1 MRPESVTW
9 GSRIV
14 SLLQRFK
21 NRRTVEQEL
30 DEEVRSYFEILIE
43 RSMAR
48 GLSREEAQREA
59 RVQFEG
65 VEQVKQRVREARV
78 GAPIDTTLQDIHY
91 AWTSLKKSPGFT
103 LFAVLT
109 IALGLGA
116 NAAIFSMVDGVL
128 IKSNGYSEPER
139 IVQLWEKPPKYQRNA
154 ISGANYLD
162 WSRQVQS
169 FEAMAAETGGAMS
182 YTGSGE
188 PRSLKTGFVSAPYF
202 KVFGVQAALGRTF
215 ASGEDQ
221 PGSQKLVVLT
231 HRIWMNVFGGDAG
244 IVGRSILLNGEPY
257 TVIGV
262 LPGASEFDRRWNDV
276 WVPLVFPPN
285 PARDY
290 HYLIAYARLKRGV
303 SLQQARAEMS
313 AIAGHIAELYPAIK
327 KGWDATVDRYLDNV
341 VGPNTRLSLKV
352 LMWAV
357 VAILMIGCANLANLL
372 MARGTLRGREI
383 ALRMALGAR
392 RGRVVRMLLTE
403 SLLLAGCGAAVGLV
417 IGFGLLKWIQSL
429 LPPFYF
435 PPEANIAM
443 DGRVL
448 LFLAAVTI
456 LTGIAFGLAP
466 AVQASQW
473 DAAQSLKE
481 GGRTNSASRR
491 KAYARHVFV
500 AAQVATAFIL
510 LAGAGLLLR
519 SFQRLMNVNVGFE
532 TEGVVGAG
540 LPLKMEKNPDA
551 AKLTLYVNQLLD
563 EVRATPG
570 VQAAAVA
577 SALPLTGWG
586 DGMPFYMADNRDKR
600 LGSGFKIV
608 TPGYF
613 PALRLRLVAGRVLDE
628 RDTENSPPVVVVNE
642 SFVRAY
648 LPGQNA
654 LGNRILVEKIAPSRH
669 GLGPMT
675 SWEIVGVVADEKGN
689 GLDQTE
695 DVGAYASFAQD
706 PVVVGLGLVA
716 RVHEDSG
723 KMIKSIERAVW
734 RVDKNQVLDN
744 PMTMGRIKAESVTYR
759 RLPAVLLG
767 GFALLALLLACT
779 GIYGVLSFVT
789 AGRTQELGVRAALG
803 ASRGDLVRLVVGG
816 GSIPVLVG
824 VALGL
829 GGAVGLTRFIRSML
843 FATSP
848 LDATNLMTV
857 AVLLLVVALAA
868 CLVPA
873 WRAARADPMSAL
885 RQE

>member
-1 MRPESVTW
+1 MH
-9 GSRIV
+9 
-14 SLLQRFK
+14 LF
-21 NRRTVEQEL
+21 RRLWDRRAVEQEL
-30 DEEVRSYFEILIE
+30 DEEVQSYFEVLIE
-43 RSMAR
+43 RGISR
-48 GLSREEAQREA
+48 GMSREEAQREA
-59 RVQFEG
+59 RVQFESA
-65 VEQVKQRVREARV
+65 EQVKQRVREVRV
-78 GAPIDTTLQDIHY
+78 GASIDTTLQDIRY
-91 AWTSLKKSPGFT
+91 AWRSLKKSPGFT

-116 NAAIFSMVDGVL
+116 NAAIFSLVDGVL
-128 IKSNGYSEPER
+128 IKSSGYPEPER
-139 IVQLWEKPPKYQRNA
+139 IVKLWEKPPKRQRNGIA
-154 ISGANYLD
+154 AANYLD
-162 WSRQVQS
+162 WSRQNQS
-169 FEAMAAETGGAMS
+169 FDAMAAETGGALS
-182 YTGSGE
+182 YSGGGE

-215 ASGEDQ
+215 ASDEDQ
-221 PGSQKLVVLT
+221 PGSQKVVVLT
-231 HRIWMNVFGGDAG
+231 HRIWMNLFGGDPG
-244 IVGRSILLNGEPY
+244 TVGRSILLNGEPY

-262 LPGASEFDRRWNDV
+262 LPGAGEFDRRWNDI

-290 HYLIAYARLKRGV
+290 HYLTAVARLKRGV
-303 SLQQARAEMS
+303 SLQQAQAEMS

-327 KGWDATVDRYLDNV
+327 KDWGATVDRYLDGV
-341 VGPNTRLSLKV
+341 VGSQTRLSLKV

-372 MARGTLRGREI
+372 MARAALRGREI

-392 RGRVVRMLLTE
+392 RGRVIRMLLTE
-403 SLLLAGCGAAVGLV
+403 SLLLAGCGATVGIAL
-417 IGFGLLKWIQSL
+417 GFGLLKWVQSL

-466 AVQASQW
+466 SIQASRR
-473 DAAQSLKE
+473 DTAQSLKE
-481 GGRTNSASRR
+481 GGRASSANRGN
-491 KAYARHVFV
+491 AYARHIFV
-500 AAQVATAFIL
+500 AAQVAIAFIL
-510 LAGAGLLLR
+510 LVGAGLLLR
-519 SFQRLMNVNVGFE
+519 SFERLMNVNVGFE

-540 LPLKMEKNPDA
+540 LPLKMEKKPDA

-570 VQAAAVA
+570 VREAAIA

-586 DGMPFYMADNRDKR
+586 DGMPFRMADNRDKW

-608 TPGYF
+608 TPSYF

-628 RDTENSPPVVVVNE
+628 RDTESSPAVVVVNE
-642 SFVRAY
+642 SFVKAY
-648 LPGQNA
+648 LPGQSP
-654 LGNRILVEKIAPSRH
+654 LGKRILVEKIAPSRH

-689 GLDQTE
+689 GLDQVD
-695 DVGAYASFAQD
+695 DVGTYASFAQD
-706 PVVVGLGLVA
+706 PVVGLGLVA
-716 RVHEDSG
+716 RVDGDSG
-723 KMIKSIERAVW
+723 TMIKSIQRAVW

-744 PMTMGRIKAESVTYR
+744 PMTMERIKSESVTFR

-767 GFALLALLLACT
+767 GFALLSMLLACT
-779 GIYGVLSFVT
+779 GIYGVLSCVT

-803 ASRGDLVRLVVGG
+803 ASRADLVRLVVGS
-816 GSIPVLVG
+816 GSIPVLAGIV
-824 VALGL
+824 LGL

-848 LDATNLMTV
+848 LDAMNLLAV
-857 AVLLLVVALAA
+857 AALLLAVALAA
-868 CLVPA
+868 CLAPA

-885 RQE
+885 RQQ